1 MSDKSNKDPKPP
13 LDTRKDW
20 PSDNNS
26 DKSDSK
32 DNTRKKD

>member
-20 PSDNNS
+20 PSDNKP
-26 DKSDSK
+26 DKDSK